1 MTLTIS
7 EATCALPKILS
18 MNWREKALR
27 SPAQVSTS
35 ILLSGEG
42 GFRTV
47 QELSGGMARRLLV
60 GLAAVPSVRSGGRE
74 ERNTTAALARQRT
87 EQCANEMHLGDDT
100 VEIEASLSRE

>member
-1 MTLTIS
+1 MTLTIP

-35 ILLSGEG
+35 ILLSGES
-42 GFRTV
+42 FRTV
-47 QELSGGMARRLLV
+47 QELSGGVARRLLRCV
-60 GLAAVPSVRSGGRE
+60 AAVPSVRLGGKE
-74 ERNTTAALARQRT
+74 ERSTTAALARQRV
-87 EQCANEMHLGDDT
+87 EQCANEMRLGDGM

>member
-35 ILLSGEG
+35 ILLSGED
-42 GFRTV
+42 FRTV
-47 QELSGGMARRLLV
+47 QELSGGVARI
-60 GLAAVPSVRSGGRE
+60 
-74 ERNTTAALARQRT
+74 TTEALARQRV
-87 EQCANEMHLGDDT
+87 EQSSRG
-100 VEIEASLSRE
+100 VASG